1 MWRVRG
7 WWFQHGR
14 GVAHKTAFRL
24 GCAASQA
31 GRFGAAHRIFAALAG
46 QGHGASHFHLGRLHE
61 QGRGRAADAVQ
72 AGLHYRQAALLGYD
86 EAQYHLAGLYATGQ
100 GFMQDSLQSFYWY
113 HQAARQ
119 GRKAVAWSALA
130 GRCGVLIY
138 SRLARRPRQCC
149 STV

>member
-1 MWRVRG
+1 MKDNA
-7 WWFQHGR
+7 GR
-14 GVAHKTAFRL
+14 GTRYSTCGGFEAGGFSTA
-24 GCAASQA
+24 
-31 GRFGAAHRIFAALAG
+31 GAWPTRQLFAALAG

-119 GRKAVAWSALA
+119 GHPAAERQLRGVRLPA
-130 GRCGVLIY
+130 GAGC
-138 SRLARRPRQCC
+138 
-149 STV
+149 